1 MLSDLQ
7 RSTDSRRIND
17 FICWAMLCYPRQ
29 ANADATIAAAL
40 AAGITDFD
48 TAPWYGS
55 GASEERL
62 GRALRTVDQGQ
73 VAKVITK
80 AGRLFRE
87 ADGSSAGAGFDAP
100 DRPSIQTRVCSNDY
114 TAAGCRTS
122 LAESLIRLG
131 MPRIHTLRI
140 HDPNDNSLN
149 RRGMDSFVDEVA
161 IANGPDGMI
170 GEMINMRSQGL
181 VDSIGLGMNCNQEG
195 YMGAPDEVLTNFPP
209 FHHPSFPSS
218 VYLLLLKQSY
228 LYLL

>member
-1 MLSDLQ
+1 
-7 RSTDSRRIND
+7 
-17 FICWAMLCYPRQ
+17 
-29 ANADATIAAAL
+29 L

-62 GRALRTVDQGQ
+62 GRALRTVDPGQG
-73 VAKVITK
+73 ARIITK

-87 ADGSSAGAGFDAP
+87 ADGTPAGAGFDAP
-100 DRPSIQTRVCSNDY
+100 DRPSITTRVCSNDF

-122 LAESLIRLG
+122 LAESLARLG

-149 RRGMDSFVDEVA
+149 RRGMASFVDEVA

-170 GEMINMRSQGL
+170 GEMINLRRQGV

-195 YMGAPDEVLTNFPP
+195 YMGAPDEVWKSVRSYRRR
-209 FHHPSFPSS
+209 HRCYRCVCSFCCCCTM
-218 VYLLLLKQSY
+218 Y
-228 LYLL
+228 LYERARIFHSPLVTCTYTDLAIDPRGA